1 MMSPLKGKRKDERS
15 IRLIRSRAYRAIY
28 LTHRKIAANLRPSLH
43 TNTPLLTLGK
53 EQIMTRKIAKKC
65 LSLTVAT
72 VLVLSLSFTF
82 KPKLSNAGLATVGVI
97 VTTGG
102 LSLPLVAG
110 ILGFGGISYGL
121 INIYDSEQ
129 SKETNALRGWKK
141 VKGWIQIVGGIVL
154 LEDEILDTR
163 FPELDNNLIEKL
175 NLSDH
180 MDMVEAYNS
189 ELENINY
196 VGEMVFENLIRVIE
210 SDEAEKMSF
219 DDGLKLSYELW
230 NEYRVLNIDDYD
242 TTNDDSCV
250 NLISDDA
257 FNVVKLVAPFILEER
272 ILSKIKDKK

>member
-1 MMSPLKGKRKDERS
+1 
-15 IRLIRSRAYRAIY
+15 
-28 LTHRKIAANLRPSLH
+28 
-43 TNTPLLTLGK
+43 
-53 EQIMTRKIAKKC
+53 MTRKIAKKC